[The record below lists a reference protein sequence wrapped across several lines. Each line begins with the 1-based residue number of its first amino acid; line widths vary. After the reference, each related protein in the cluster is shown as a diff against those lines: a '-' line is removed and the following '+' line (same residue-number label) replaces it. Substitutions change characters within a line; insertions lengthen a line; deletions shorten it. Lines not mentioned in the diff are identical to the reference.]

1 MKHPFSWRGPQTFV
15 LHIKQPQGK
24 ASQERTGEWRVFV
37 AEVGTVT
44 SCLNTAP
51 CWIPQHVHLLKK
63 PSTCW
68 VQMTP
73 LTLSP
78 EKFRRETL
86 FLSKSSLSLSVTTT
100 PPWDCFVPVL
110 PQPLLLQL
118 CTFLTESVRKET
130 GNSSHPHSS
139 CAIPPLLLQWR
150 RLALV
155 TRGQELSHSEGQE
168 DRSVFMPLLGWGSCW
183 GYLLSSLLYCFS
195 FRSSFY
201 NAEPKHPVLKT
212 SNCLATE
219 ELMLWCISL
228 RCKTILLI
236 Q

>member
-1 MKHPFSWRGPQTFV
+1 MFIFWKTFSMLGINDPSESF
-15 LHIKQPQGK
+15 
-24 ASQERTGEWRVFV
+24 
-37 AEVGTVT
+37 
-44 SCLNTAP
+44 
-51 CWIPQHVHLLKK
+51 HLK
-63 PSTCW
+63 S
-68 VQMTP
+68 
-73 LTLSP
+73 
-78 EKFRRETL
+78 FGETL
-86 FLSKSSLSLSVTTT
+86 LLGQNSLSLSFTAT
-100 PPWDCFVPVL
+100 PDRDCFVPVL
-110 PQPLLLQL
+110 LQLLLLQL

-139 CAIPPLLLQWR
+139 CAIPPILLQWR

-201 NAEPKHPVLKT
+201 TAQPKHPVFKT
-212 SNCLATE
+212 SDCFATE

-228 RCKTILLI
+228 KCMTILLI
-236 Q
+236 QEAIRVETQINEHV